1 VKKKRSLCAQT
12 RLEQDL
18 RGLEEQCGNVTLET
32 VLREAE
38 RRGYRDYAA
47 HIRSQLRKQQKNPAP

>member
-1 VKKKRSLCAQT
+1 MKKKRSIYAQT
-12 RLEQDL
+12 RLEQNL
-18 RGLEEQCGNVTLET
+18 RGLEEQYGNVTLET

-38 RRGYRDYAA
+38 RRGDHDYAV